1 MWNVLFSNSSFRR
14 KFCRDNVKETDKELK
29 KAKQKKSTNKL
40 IEKHATAAGIIGE
53 FVFSLSHQ
61 AVAQVIKNILKSLR

>member
-1 MWNVLFSNSSFRR
+1 M
-14 KFCRDNVKETDKELK
+14 KETDKELK